1 MLNEEVQ
8 AWVDLGFSEEEAIAM
23 SNAMKDRYDDVEITD
38 DDSNSH
44 KNDYWEPIR
53 WNCSLNKGVILL
65 KCFLCGC
72 HCPVF
77 NLAYGLDW

>member
-1 MLNEEVQ
+1 MLNDEVQ

-44 KNDYWEPIR
+44 KNDY
-53 WNCSLNKGVILL
+53 
-65 KCFLCGC
+65 
-72 HCPVF
+72 
-77 NLAYGLDW
+77 

>member
-38 DDSNSH
+38 DDLIHLITIIESYTMKLSI
-44 KNDYWEPIR
+44 E
-53 WNCSLNKGVILL
+53 
-65 KCFLCGC
+65 
-72 HCPVF
+72 
-77 NLAYGLDW
+77 